1 MSFNEASISAELS
14 AGLQALVESGC
25 LPAAV
30 IAKLESDLLVYLG
43 ELAKWNRAYN
53 LTAVRDPQAMVTR
66 HLLDS
71 LTVHPFLRGRRIL
84 DAGTGAGLPGIPLAL
99 TNPDKQFVLLDSNG
113 KKTRF
118 VQHAVGALGLHN
130 VEVVQARI
138 EQWETTGLFDTVIS
152 RAFSSLQDFVVTSGR
167 CINEAGCLLA
177 MKGRQPSEEIEALPD
192 GWAVARIERVN
203 VPGLDAERHIVVLEP
218 AQTRA

>member
-30 IAKLESDLLVYLG
+30 IDKLESGLLVYLR

-118 VQHAVGALGLHN
+118 VQQGD
-130 VEVVQARI
+130 E
-138 EQWETTGLFDTVIS
+138 
-152 RAFSSLQDFVVTSGR
+152 
-167 CINEAGCLLA
+167 
-177 MKGRQPSEEIEALPD
+177 
-192 GWAVARIERVN
+192 
-203 VPGLDAERHIVVLEP
+203 
-218 AQTRA
+218 TRADSDVT